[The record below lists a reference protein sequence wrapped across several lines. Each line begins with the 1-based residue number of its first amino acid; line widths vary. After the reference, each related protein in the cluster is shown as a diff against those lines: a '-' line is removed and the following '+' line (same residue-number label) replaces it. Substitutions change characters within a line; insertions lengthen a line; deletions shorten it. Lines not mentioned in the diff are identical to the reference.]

1 MFDKLATY
9 IEDTPLTTLNRKY
22 YNGEDNINMIPLV
35 DVLEPEEV
43 TALNDVFDM
52 SFKTEVE
59 ELRSQCHI
67 DMNNP
72 AYESLLKLIDVVEKK
87 FDCERSD
94 HLDARIWHDKEGF
107 YFWPH
112 VDNTNIHISI
122 QIYLDNNAPEWC
134 GTSFFYNGLERG
146 DNFVNM
152 ITPPY
157 KVGSG
162 YLLLNTNTE
171 VHGMI
176 NKVPPGC
183 SRTSLY
189 SVSYTHLTLPTKA

>member
-9 IEDTPLTTLNRKY
+9 IKDTPLSTFNRKY
-22 YNGEDNINMIPLV
+22 HNGEDNINMIPLV

-43 TALNDVFDM
+43 TTLNDVFDM

-59 ELRSQCHI
+59 ELRTQCHI

-72 AYESLLKLIDVVEKK
+72 AYESLIKLIDVVEDK

-162 YLLLNTNTE
+162 YFLLNTNTE

-176 NKVPPGC
+176 NKVPLGC

-189 SVSYTHLTLPTKA
+189 LNFKGK

>member
-1 MFDKLATY
+1 MFEKLSKY
-9 IEDTPLTTLNRKY
+9 IEETPVTTLSRKY
-22 YNGEDNINMIPLV
+22 YNGEDNINVIPLV
-35 DVLEPEEV
+35 DVLEQEEAD
-43 TALNDVFDM
+43 ALNHTLDM
-52 SFKTEVE
+52 SFKRE
-59 ELRSQCHI
+59 EYLNRNQCQI

-72 AYESLLKLIDVVEKK
+72 LYKDLSKLKKVIADK
-87 FDCERSD
+87 FNTTESD

-112 VDNTNIHISI
+112 VDNTEIDISI
-122 QIYLDNNAPEWC
+122 QIYLDNEAPEFC
-134 GTSFFYNGLERG
+134 GTSFFFNGLERG

-152 ITPPY
+152 LTPPY

-162 YLLLNTNTE
+162 YLLVNTNSE

-176 NKVPPGC
+176 NKVPEGC

-189 SVSYTHLTLPTKA
+189 LNFKSN

>member
-1 MFDKLATY
+1 
-9 IEDTPLTTLNRKY
+9 
-22 YNGEDNINMIPLV
+22 
-35 DVLEPEEV
+35 
-43 TALNDVFDM
+43 
-52 SFKTEVE
+52 
-59 ELRSQCHI
+59 
-67 DMNNP
+67 MNNP
-72 AYESLLKLIDVVEKK
+72 AYESLIKLIDVVEDK

-189 SVSYTHLTLPTKA
+189 LNFKGK

>member
-1 MFDKLATY
+1 MFEKLATF
-9 IEDTPLTTLNRKY
+9 IKDTPLSTFNRKY
-22 YNGEDNINMIPLV
+22 YNGEDKINIIPLV

-43 TALNDVFDM
+43 ETLNQVFDM

-59 ELRSQCHI
+59 ELRSQCQI

-72 AYESLLKLIDVVEKK
+72 AYKDLLKLIDVVEDK
-87 FDCERSD
+87 FETERSD
-94 HLDARIWHDKEGF
+94 HIDARIWLDKEGF
-107 YFWPH
+107 YFYPH
-112 VDNTNIHISI
+112 VDNTEIHISI

-134 GTSFFYNGLERG
+134 GTSFFLNGLERG
-146 DNFVNM
+146 DNFVN
-152 ITPPY
+152 ICTPPY

-176 NKVPPGC
+176 NVVPEGC

-189 SVSYTHLTLPTKA
+189 LNFKGK

>member
-1 MFDKLATY
+1 MVMFEKLSKFIT
-9 IEDTPLTTLNRKY
+9 DTPVTNLKRKY
-22 YNGEDNINMIPLV
+22 HKGEDNITIIPLI
-35 DVLEPEEV
+35 DVLEDSEAE
-43 TALNDVFDM
+43 ALNHCFDL
-52 SFKTEVE
+52 SFKTEE
-59 ELRSQCHI
+59 YKYRSQCQI

-72 AYESLLKLIDVVEKK
+72 LYKDLCKLKQVIADK
-87 FDCERSD
+87 FNTTQSD

-112 VDNTNIHISI
+112 VDNTEIDISL
-122 QIYLDNNAPEWC
+122 QVYLDNNAPLYC

-146 DNFVNM
+146 DNFVNI

-157 KVGSG
+157 RLGSG
-162 YLLLNTNTE
+162 YLLVNTNTE

-176 NKVPPGC
+176 NKVPDGC

-189 SVSYTHLTLPTKA
+189 LNFKSS

>member
-59 ELRSQCHI
+59 ELRSLCHI

-189 SVSYTHLTLPTKA
+189 LNFKGK